1 MFNVFE
7 IEFSD
12 DVCSCVEN
20 DEEMLKYL
28 FNKSDDGKVVV
39 CDKKMWYDDV
49 MKRMKKFVDDDDDC
63 DYDEELK
70 MIDEVNMKN
79 DCGFVRYECMNGIV
93 LCCFVVRK
101 KLKGLWCM
109 FL

>member
-12 DVCSCVEN
+12 DVCVCVEN

-39 CDKKMWYDDV
+39 CDKKMMCLNV
-49 MKRMKKFVDDDDDC
+49 
-63 DYDEELK
+63 
-70 MIDEVNMKN
+70 
-79 DCGFVRYECMNGIV
+79 
-93 LCCFVVRK
+93 K
-101 KLKGLWCM
+101 KLKKVMLLIC
-109 FL
+109 